1 MIVVEIVSMRQAP
14 AANKFVQAVL
24 HKRPKIAV
32 FDCDGT
38 LWSGDAGADFFYY
51 EIERGLIPE
60 KTAKWVLA
68 RYEDYKQGKVG
79 EVEMCGEM
87 VQIHD
92 GIPEKDI
99 RAVVREF
106 VASTIAQRT
115 FGVMQELTYCLAESG
130 CELWAVSSTNN
141 WVIEEGVRRFGIP
154 AERILAAQV
163 EVVDGIATDRLIQV
177 PSGDL
182 KAAAIREHIRRPAD
196 AVFGNSIHDAAMLEI
211 AKTPFVINPNP
222 DLETIAEDK
231 GWMIFH
237 PNSKE

>member
-1 MIVVEIVSMRQAP
+1 MRQAP
-14 AANKFVQAVL
+14 AAESFVQSVL

-60 KTAKWVLA
+60 KVSRWALA
-68 RYEDYKQGKVG
+68 RYNDYKAGKVG

-92 GIPEKDI
+92 GIPEVDI
-99 RAVVREF
+99 RVLVREF
-106 VASTIAQRT
+106 VASTIAPRI
-115 FGVMQELTYCLAESG
+115 FGVMQELTHCLAESG

-141 WVIEEGVRRFGIP
+141 WVIEEGARRFGIQ
-154 AERILAAQV
+154 AERVLAAQV
-163 EVVDGIATDRLIQV
+163 QVVDGKATNRLIQV

-182 KAAAIREHIRRPAD
+182 KAVAIRDHIRRHAD

-211 AKTPFVINPNP
+211 AKTPYVVNPNP
-222 DLETIAEDK
+222 DLAELAATK
-231 GWMIFH
+231 GWTVFR
-237 PNSKE
+237 PE

>member
-1 MIVVEIVSMRQAP
+1 MRQAP
-14 AANKFVQAVL
+14 AATKFVQSVL

-60 KTAKWVLA
+60 KTAKWALA
-68 RYEDYKQGKVG
+68 RYEEYKAGEVG

-92 GIPEKDI
+92 GVPEEAI
-99 RAVVREF
+99 RTMVREF
-106 VASTIAQRT
+106 VASTLAQRV
-115 FGVMQELTYCLAESG
+115 FGIMQELTYCLAESG

-141 WVIEEGVRRFGIP
+141 WVIEEGARRFGIP
-154 AERILAAQV
+154 AERVLAAEV
-163 EVVDGIATDRLIQV
+163 EIVDGKATNRLIQV

-182 KAAAIREHIRRPAD
+182 KATAIRQHIRRTVD

-211 AKTPFVINPNP
+211 AKTPYVINPNP
-222 DLETIAEDK
+222 DLAVMADEK
-231 GWMIFH
+231 GWPVFH
-237 PNSKE
+237 PENSTH